1 MRVVIIIIIII
12 CFVGGE
18 TFLQMKKKIVA
29 INYDILI
36 VNNINNE
43 RFFLIFLVQAMK
55 QKLINM
61 EKP

>member
-1 MRVVIIIIIII
+1 MFCWWRNI
-12 CFVGGE
+12 FADE
-18 TFLQMKKKIVA
+18 KKIVA

-43 RFFLIFLVQAMK
+43 KCFLIFLVQAMK